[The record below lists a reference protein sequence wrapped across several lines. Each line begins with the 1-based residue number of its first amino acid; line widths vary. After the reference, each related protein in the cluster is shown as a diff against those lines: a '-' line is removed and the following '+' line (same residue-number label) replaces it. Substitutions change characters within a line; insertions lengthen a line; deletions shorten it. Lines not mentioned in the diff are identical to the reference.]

1 MSHFLASVGASLL
14 AFSFGLAAAS
24 EEAALAFLETHCY
37 ECHDDLTAESD
48 LNLLSLDLDFS
59 TPEGMQTWTTVFGRV
74 DAGEMPPPE
83 TERPDPAERDAF
95 LAHLSGGM
103 AAIERERIE
112 AEGRA
117 MVRRLNRLEYQ
128 HTLADLLALPHLE
141 IADALPPEGSAHGF
155 DKSAEALDFSH
166 VHASRLME
174 VADAVLRSA
183 IAPQSAKPQSRK
195 IRVEMTGP
203 ENVKQNINGFFAM
216 LKQTEAIPLHGMEI
230 DSTITSVR
238 GDFQKRDPG
247 TLTDEPPRF
256 DGIAVFNNGAFNLG
270 LNIKPFEVPVSGRY
284 TIRVHGFGIRND
296 RGVLAPTERIE
307 TVGFYSDDRTLG
319 FVDLPAYE
327 PTTGELTAWLDRNEK
342 IKPLVASSP
351 NAKIQTAL
359 KVKPGEVVPPEHFGY
374 KKFES
379 PGVAFRW
386 FELEGPHLDAWPPE
400 SHRRLFGNLKLAPG
414 DPVEIV
420 STDPPKDARRLMRQ
434 FLVQALRRPVTG
446 EDMMVPMQVVMQ
458 KLRRKE
464 TFVEA
469 MIAGYRTV
477 LVSPEFLLMSATEPG
492 ELSDH
497 ALAERLSYFLWNST
511 PDDRLRNL
519 ARDGK
524 LADPAM
530 LRSETDRLLADPKSD
545 RFVAHF
551 LDKWLK
557 LEDIALTEPDG
568 NLYPE
573 YNPLLT
579 DSSLWESRAYFREL
593 IEKDLGAEYIAHSD
607 FLMVNQRLA
616 ELYEIPGVS
625 GNEIRR
631 VALPEGSV
639 RGGLLTQA
647 SVLKTTANGT
657 ITSPIVRGDYVMTHL
672 LGDPPPP
679 PPPSVPAVEPDISG
693 GTTIREQLALH
704 SEDKSCA
711 TCHAKIDPPGF
722 ALESFDVMGGFRQRY
737 RSIDKGDPI
746 PNLYHEGKPAITRLA
761 LAVDSSGELPDGTA
775 FRGIRDFKGI
785 LLEREE
791 QLARNLLEQ
800 FIVYATGAPAS
811 FADEENVAAMMT
823 ELAGSDY
830 GVRSMIHAI
839 VQSPLFLEK

>member
-1 MSHFLASVGASLL
+1 MTRFIPAIALLFGAVD
-14 AFSFGLAAAS
+14 AGFPS
-24 EEAALAFLETHCY
+24 ELIEAFLSKHCY

-48 LNLLSLDLDFS
+48 LDLLNLDLDFS
-59 TPEGMQTWTTVFGRV
+59 TPGGMNTWTTVFRRV
-74 DAGEMPPPE
+74 EAGEMPPPE
-83 TERPDPAERDAF
+83 KARPDPGELESF
-95 LAHLSGGM
+95 LTHLSGGM
-103 AAIERERIE
+103 AAIERERIGE
-112 AEGRA
+112 EGRS

-155 DKSAEALDFSH
+155 DKSGEALDFSH
-166 VHASRLME
+166 VHATRLME
-174 VADAVLRSA
+174 VADAVLRRA
-183 IAPQSAKPQSRK
+183 IAPQATKPESRTV
-195 IRVEMTGP
+195 RVEMKGP
-203 ENVKQNINGFFAM
+203 ENVKRNINGFFAM
-216 LKQTEAIPLHGMEI
+216 LKQTEAIPLVGMKI
-230 DSTITSVR
+230 DTTVTSVR
-238 GDFQKRDPG
+238 GNFQKRDPG
-247 TLTDEPPRF
+247 LATDEPPFF
-256 DGIAVFNNGAFNLG
+256 DGLAIFNNGAFNLG
-270 LNIKPFEVPVSGRY
+270 MNIKPFDVPVSGRY
-284 TIRVHGFGIRND
+284 TIRVHGFGIYND
-296 RGVLAPTERIE
+296 HGKLVPSRRLE
-307 TVGFYSDDRTLG
+307 TVGFYTEDRTLG

-327 PTTGELTAWLDRNEK
+327 PTTGELTVWLDDGER

-359 KVKPGEVVPPEHFGY
+359 KVKPGEVVPPEQFGY
-374 KKFES
+374 RKFKS

-386 FELEGPHLDAWPPE
+386 VELEGPHVDEWPPE
-400 SHRRLFGNLKLAPG
+400 SHRRLFGDLEVRAG
-414 DPVEIV
+414 DPVEV
-420 STDPPKDARRLMRQ
+420 VPRDAAKDARRLMRQ
-434 FLVQALRRPVTG
+434 FVVRALRRPITG

-492 ELSDH
+492 PLPDH

-511 PDDRLRNL
+511 PDARLRNL
-519 ARDGK
+519 ANLGK
-524 LADPAM
+524 LTDPAT
-530 LRSETDRLLADPKSD
+530 LRAETNRLLADPKSD

-579 DSSLWESRAYFREL
+579 DSALRESRAYFREL
-593 IEKDLGAEYIAHSD
+593 IEKDLGAAFLAHSD

-616 ELYEIPGVS
+616 ELYGIPGVT
-625 GNEIRR
+625 GNGIRR
-631 VALPEGSV
+631 VDLPEDSV
-639 RGGLLTQA
+639 RGGILTQA
-647 SVLKTTANGT
+647 AVLKTTANGT
-657 ITSPIVRGDYVMTHL
+657 ITSPVVRGDYVMTHL

-693 GTTIREQLALH
+693 ATTVREQLALH
-704 SEDKSCA
+704 SQDKSCA

-722 ALESFDVMGGFRQRY
+722 ALESFDVMGGFRTRY
-737 RSIDKGDPI
+737 RSIEKGDRI
-746 PNLYHEGKPAITRLA
+746 PDLYHEGKPAITRLA
-761 LAVDSSGELPDGTA
+761 LPVDASGELVDGTS
-775 FRGIRDFKGI
+775 FQGIREFKGI

-811 FADEENVAAMMT
+811 FADEETVVVLMT

>member
-1 MSHFLASVGASLL
+1 MRFLFT
-14 AFSFGLAAAS
+14 AFAIALTQSSGS
-24 EEAALAFLETHCY
+24 EPSMKMEEFLEAHCY

-48 LNLLSLDLDFS
+48 LDLLSLDRDFS
-59 TPEGMQTWTTVFGRV
+59 TPEGMHAWKTIYGRV
-74 DAGEMPPPE
+74 KAGEMPPPE
-83 TERPDPAERDAF
+83 NDRPSAEESGVFLTELFRGLAAVERA
-95 LAHLSGGM
+95 
-103 AAIERERIE
+103 RIE
-112 AEGRA
+112 TDGRA
-117 MVRRLNRLEYQ
+117 MVRRMNRLEYQ
-128 HTLADLLALPHLE
+128 NTLADLLALPHLE

-174 VADAVLRSA
+174 VADAVLRKA
-183 IAPQSAKPQSRK
+183 VAPQADPPESRTV
-195 IRVEMTGP
+195 RVEMKNP
-203 ENVKQNINGFFAM
+203 KNVQRNINGFYAM
-216 LKQTEAIPLHGMEI
+216 LKQTEAIPLVGMEI
-230 DSTITSVR
+230 DTTITSVR

-247 TLTDEPPRF
+247 VATDEPPHF
-256 DGIAVFNNGAFNLG
+256 DGIAIFNNGAFNLG
-270 LNIKPFEVPVSGRY
+270 MNIKRFDVPVSGFY

-296 RGVLAPTERIE
+296 HGLLAPSERIE
-307 TVGFYSDDRTLG
+307 TVGFYSEDRTLG

-327 PTTGELTAWLDRNEK
+327 PTTGELTVWLNSEEK

-359 KVKPGEVVPPEHFGY
+359 KVKPGEVIPPENFGY

-386 FELEGPHLDAWPPE
+386 LELEGPHLDTWPPE
-400 SHRRLFGNLKLAPG
+400 SHQRLFGNLKIISG
-414 DPVEIV
+414 DPIEVVPE
-420 STDPPKDARRLMRQ
+420 DAAQDARRLMRQ
-434 FLVQALRRPVTG
+434 FAVRALRRPVSG
-446 EDMMVPMQVVMQ
+446 EDMDVPMKVVMQ

-464 TFVEA
+464 SFVEA
-469 MIAGYRTV
+469 MIAGYRTL

-492 ELSDH
+492 PLADH
-497 ALAERLSYFLWNST
+497 ALAERLSFFLWNAS

-519 ARDGK
+519 ANQGK
-524 LADPAM
+524 LADPKI
-530 LRSETDRLLADPKSD
+530 LRSETNRLLADERSD
-545 RFVAHF
+545 RFIAHF

-579 DSSLWESRAYFREL
+579 ESSLWETRAYFREL
-593 IEKDLGAEYIAHSD
+593 IEKNLGAEYLAHSD
-607 FLMVNQRLA
+607 FVMVNQRLA
-616 ELYEIPGVS
+616 ELYEIPGVAGS
-625 GNEIRR
+625 EVRQVI
-631 VALPEGSV
+631 LPKGSV

-693 GTTIREQLALH
+693 ATTVREQLALH
-704 SEDKSCA
+704 SQDRSCA

-722 ALESFDVMGGFRQRY
+722 ALESFDVMGGFRKRY
-737 RSIDKGDPI
+737 RSIDKGEKI
-746 PNLYHEGKPAITRLA
+746 PDLYHEGKPAITRLA
-761 LAVDSSGELPDGTA
+761 LPVDASGALPDGTP

-785 LLEREE
+785 LLKREE

-800 FIVYATGAPAS
+800 LISYATGAPAS
-811 FADEENVAAMMT
+811 FADEETVSEMMT
-823 ELAGSDY
+823 ELSQSDF
-830 GVRSMIHAI
+830 GVRSMIHAVI
-839 VQSPLFLEK
+839 QSPLFLEK